1 MKFLRRLNAEWA
13 LRFSLGGLYLY
24 SSINIL
30 QYPSRWMWAVQDLPD
45 VIQRFIASIFGSG
58 AAGIERFL
66 HIQGLVELVLAAI
79 FLLPFMP
86 HLMVRWAGLIS
97 TIEMA
102 SIVLLVGV
110 SVATFRDIG
119 LIGPG
124 LALFLMLRY

>member
-1 MKFLRRLNAEWA
+1 MKFLQKLTAEWA
-13 LRFSLGGLYLY
+13 LRLSLGGLYLY
-24 SSINIL
+24 SSIDIL
-30 QYPSRWMWAVQDLPD
+30 QHPSRWMWAVQDLPE
-45 VIQRFIASIFGSG
+45 VVQRLIASLFG
-58 AAGIERFL
+58 AGTAGVERFL
-66 HIQGLVELVLAAI
+66 PIQGLLELALAAI
-79 FLLPFMP
+79 FILPFMP
-86 HLMVRWAGLIS
+86 RLMVRWAGLIS